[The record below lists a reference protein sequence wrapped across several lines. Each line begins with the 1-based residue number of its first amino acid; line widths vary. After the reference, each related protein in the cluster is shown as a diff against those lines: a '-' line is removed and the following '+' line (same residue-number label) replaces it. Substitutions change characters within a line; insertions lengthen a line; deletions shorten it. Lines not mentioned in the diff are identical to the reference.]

1 MYVRIRRMYDSI
13 QTEVPHADPCPL
25 PVRSSR
31 ADTSTTVT
39 RLAQAA
45 TQVPSLSSLPVV

>member
-1 MYVRIRRMYDSI
+1 MYDSI

-31 ADTSTTVT
+31 ADTSTTVIT
-39 RLAQAA
+39 LLAQAA